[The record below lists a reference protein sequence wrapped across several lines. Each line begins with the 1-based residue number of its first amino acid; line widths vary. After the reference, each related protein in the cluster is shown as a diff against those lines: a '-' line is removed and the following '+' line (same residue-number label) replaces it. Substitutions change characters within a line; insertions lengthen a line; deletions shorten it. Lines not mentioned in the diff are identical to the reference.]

1 MTAHYTAVATQVYV
15 WLQMYRRQQRS
26 LEEHL
31 DDVLGEVRTVGFDA
45 FEGWLTW
52 CSTPAQTQ
60 ELGTLLGK
68 HGLQLACLYHSG
80 VYHEREGAEKMVAQT
95 SELSR
100 RARDIG
106 CPSINV
112 NPDPI
117 GRDKTDEELKIQG
130 EFLNRI
136 AQELR
141 GIGLRFTVHNH
152 TPEMRNDAREHRAN
166 LTHTDADLVG
176 FCLDLHWVLRGGQ
189 DPIAILRETG
199 GRTQSLHLRNA
210 VNGVWSETLGDGEI
224 EYRRVSEVLHEID
237 YRGPLIVELAY
248 EQETRLTRTLIENE
262 RLAREYVKRV
272 FGV

>member
-1 MTAHYTAVATQVYV
+1 
-15 WLQMYRRQQRS
+15 
-26 LEEHL
+26 
-31 DDVLGEVRTVGFDA
+31 LGEVRTAGFDTL
-45 FEGWLTW
+45 EGWLTW

-60 ELGTLLGK
+60 ELSTLLGK
-68 HGLQLACLYHSG
+68 YGLQLSSLYHGG
-80 VYHEREGAEKMVAQT
+80 VYHEREGAEQTVART
-95 SELSR
+95 LELAK

-117 GRDKTDEELKIQG
+117 GRDKTDEELKVQG

-136 AQELR
+136 ARELGR
-141 GIGLRFTVHNH
+141 IGLRFTVHNH
-152 TPEMRNDAREHRAN
+152 TPEIRNDAREHRAN
-166 LTHTDADLVG
+166 LAYTDTDLVG

-189 DPIAILRETG
+189 DPIAILREAG
-199 GRTQSLHLRNA
+199 GRTQSLHLRNS

-224 EYRRVSEVLHEID
+224 EYHLVNEALHEID

-248 EQETRLTRTLIENE
+248 EQETRLTRTLVENE
-262 RLAREYVKRV
+262 RLSRGYVRTV